1 MNLKV
6 PFLRGIT
13 MQGFIFFFTAE
24 KLRKSII
31 SVHHSFVMRGQH
43 VTYMILDFRMVDEV
57 DTRNQ
62 N

>member
-1 MNLKV
+1 
-6 PFLRGIT
+6 